1 MYTSEGAPDFVADQ
15 AQGLYYPVDPN
26 YAYYCT
32 GYESPGEWENHQMF
46 FGADGSQLQYQVPIS
61 WSLIKTSHLLFIFV
75 LIHLFLFTI
84 QGGQNENSPYI
95 YYTPSYGYAQSPY
108 NPFNPYIP
116 GADSPFVASHQY
128 YPVPPYQNVP
138 SSPAFVPYAAHPD
151 IVSTSSANSLVET
164 GSGAN
169 RGRSDGRG
177 SRNRNASAADGI
189 QRNAPAANSASRSSD
204 KPRPNPGGQNRP
216 LATEKRVSTAFP
228 TLQGKAISVSTQP
241 VDVVSSSRVSS
252 SGQLDIAPPERNGLS
267 SAATNNNNP
276 RPKLHAVHPNVSSD
290 QQNRSSRL
298 RGSRNQLVVKAYTTK
313 AGNADAEGNIV
324 IDPNQYN
331 KEDLRIDY
339 TNAKFFV
346 IKSYSEDDVHKSIK
360 YSIWSSTLHGNKK
373 LQSAYEDAQRTAA
386 EKSCECPIF
395 LFFSVNASGL
405 FCGMAEMTGPVS
417 FEKDM
422 DFWQQD
428 KWSGSFPVKWH
439 IIKDV
444 PNSYFRHIILHN
456 NENKPVT
463 NSRDTQEIMLKQGL
477 EVLKIFKG
485 HAERTSLLDDFAYYE
500 NRQRVMHDERNRLP
514 YRSFL
519 SPVPVARPDFS
530 DRNKKSSMDASE
542 ITKEVTLESD
552 GNEEG
557 IKEDTTLVQK
567 KIASL
572 TISPTDTDSNVTTG
586 SHLNQSQSKSKPSPS
601 VSDKKTDPPEVVD
614 SLLSED
620 SDTVKVGSVPIKVT
634 GSPPTV
640 TVGTIPLDPSSLQKK

>member
-1 MYTSEGAPDFVADQ
+1 MYTSEGAPDFVAE
-15 AQGLYYPVDPN
+15 QGLYYPVDPN

-46 FGADGSQLQYQVPIS
+46 FGVDGSQLQY
-61 WSLIKTSHLLFIFV
+61 
-75 LIHLFLFTI
+75 

-95 YYTPSYGYAQSPY
+95 YYTPSYGFAQSPY

-116 GADSPFVASHQY
+116 GADSPFLPASQQY
-128 YPVPPYQNVP
+128 YPLPPYQNVA
-138 SSPAFVPYAAHPD
+138 SSPPAFVPYAAHPD
-151 IVSTSSANSLVET
+151 IVSSSSANPSVET
-164 GSGAN
+164 GSAAN

-177 SRNRNASAADGI
+177 SRNRNASAADGM
-189 QRNAPAANSASRSSD
+189 QRNAPAANSVNRSSE

-216 LATEKRVSTAFP
+216 LATDKRVSTAFP
-228 TLQGKAISVSTQP
+228 TLQGKAISGSSQP
-241 VDVVSSSRVSS
+241 ADVVSSSRVSS
-252 SGQLDIAPPERNGLS
+252 SGQLDNAPPERNGLPS
-267 SAATNNNNP
+267 TAATNNNNP
-276 RPKLHAVHPNVSSD
+276 RPKLYGMHANISSD
-290 QQNRSSRL
+290 SVSQHN
-298 RGSRNQLVVKAYTTK
+298 RGSRSKVPRNQLIVKAYTTK

-339 TNAKFFV
+339 SNAKFFV

-360 YSIWSSTLHGNKK
+360 YSVWSSTLHGNKK

-417 FEKDM
+417 FDKDM

-444 PNSYFRHIILHN
+444 PNSYFRHIILQN

-519 SPVPVARPDFS
+519 SPVPVPRPDFS
-530 DRNKKSSMDASE
+530 ERNKKSSMDAFKIPSVTSSSE
-542 ITKEVTLESD
+542 TKEVPLKSD
-552 GNEEG
+552 GNEETNAKEG
-557 IKEDTTLVQK
+557 IKEDTTTLIEK
-567 KIASL
+567 KITSL
-572 TISPTDTDSNVTTG
+572 TVSPTDDDSNPTTG
-586 SHLNQSQSKSKPSPS
+586 SRLNQSPPKSKPAPS
-601 VSDKKTDPPEVVD
+601 VSDKKTDPPEVVVD
-614 SLLSED
+614 PLLSED
-620 SDTVKVGSVPIKVT
+620 SDTVKVGSMPIKVT
-634 GSPPTV
+634 GSPPIV